1 MSPKPST
8 SFRFS
13 PLIWVINIR
22 SAFTSLMSNKLRTSL
37 AMLGIMIGVGAVIA
51 MLAMGA
57 GAQAQVVARI
67 NAMGSN
73 VLIVRPTERGTGG
86 VMSGTQQNLTVQDA
100 LALRD
105 LPDVAAISPGVQNGA
120 QLAHLN
126 HNTNSDINGVA
137 SSYFA
142 IRNFEAEFGRVFTDD
157 EVDSVARVVVIGPV
171 VAANL
176 FVGDDPI
183 GQTIK
188 VKGINFKVIGVMKSK
203 GSNGWTGPDDECF
216 VPYTTAMKILFGLTY
231 IREID
236 ISANPGVDLNRLSGE
251 PVGTGGWGRRVAGTV
266 HTTPPAE
273 DTIAGVLRHRHRL
286 LDLKD
291 PDDFRVMNQ
300 AEILQQASDTVMV
313 FRILLGS
320 IAAISLLVGGIGI
333 MNIMLVTVI
342 ERTREIG
349 TRKAIG
355 AHNNDILMQF
365 MMESVMLSGIGGL
378 LGASLGIGLAKG
390 IPLIPRFN
398 NFLTIVDPS
407 YVLLSVTFA
416 AVVGIVF
423 GVYPAWR
430 ASRLDPIEAL
440 RYE

>member
-1 MSPKPST
+1 MSKQRRI
-8 SFRFS
+8 SF
-13 PLIWVINIR
+13 LIWIINIR
-22 SAFTSLMSNKLRTSL
+22 SAFTSLLANKLRTGL

-57 GAQAQVVARI
+57 GAQAQVVNRI

-105 LPDVAAISPGVQNGA
+105 LPDVAAVSPGVQGGA
-120 QLAHLN
+120 QLTHLN
-126 HNTNSDINGVA
+126 HNTSSDVNGVA
-137 SSYFA
+137 ASYFA
-142 IRNFEAEFGRVFTDD
+142 IRNFEPEFGRLFTDD
-157 EVDSVARVVVIGPV
+157 EVDSMARVVVIGPV

-188 VKGINFKVIGVMKSK
+188 LKGINFKVIGVMKSK
-203 GSNGWTGPDDECF
+203 GTSGWTGPDDECF
-216 VPYTTAMKILFGLTY
+216 VPYTTAMKLLFGMTY

-236 ISANPGVDLNRLSGE
+236 VSANDGVDLTQLSGM
-251 PVGTGGWGRRVAGTV
+251 PVGTGGWRGHRAPAIV
-266 HTTPPAE
+266 HTEPPPMNS
-273 DTIAGVLRHRHRL
+273 IAAALRRRHRL
-286 LDLKD
+286 NDLKD

-300 AEILQQASDTVMV
+300 AEILAQAQDTVMV
-313 FRILLGS
+313 FRVLLGS

-390 IPLIPRFN
+390 IPLLPRFQS
-398 NFLTIVDPS
+398 FLTIVDPS
-407 YVLLSVTFA
+407 YVILSVTFA